1 MNTNRNEVLVLS
13 KIDVAERQLMQ
24 AIRLFFREEDPV
36 SIRTLAEAAGQ
47 VFADIGKKEG
57 IKGLVRDLDRIY
69 PEYHRQW
76 ITAVFASRN
85 FFKHADKDSSELHEF
100 KVATNDLAILDAL
113 CMCNSLKKEWT
124 VETVTYWHWF
134 GLKYPHLLKDI
145 QENEYLLKLSQGVD
159 FDFRDKSFFAKVIE
173 AVYSGDVTI
182 PNINIQ
188 PYGNAATD

>member
-1 MNTNRNEVLVLS
+1 MNTNRNEVLILS
-13 KIDVAERQLMQ
+13 KIDVAERQLKQ

-69 PEYHRQW
+69 PEYQKQW

-85 FFKHADKDSSELHEF
+85 FFKHADKDLKELHEF
-100 KVATNDLAILDAL
+100 NVDTNDFAILDAI
-113 CMCNSLKKEWT
+113 CIYNSLKKEWA
-124 VETVTYWHWF
+124 VETVIYWSWF

-145 QENEYLLKLSQGVD
+145 PENECIVKMREEGE
-159 FDFRDKSFFAKVIE
+159 FDFRKKLFFAKVIE
-173 AVYSGDVTI
+173 AAYRGEITL

-188 PYGNAATD
+188 PSRNETLD